1 MYAIA
6 FDVDTETLQRTYG
19 APASRHAY
27 ADIRRILDDEG
38 FAWVQGSVNFG
49 LPERVDAVA
58 YLDRF
63 MSFMERFYNG
73 QSYQNYPRLSQ
84 TDYRRRYWGRFFDD
98 LLAVKRKYD
107 KKGFFRSAQGISAD
121 PCRPQ
126 VEPVSALPGLLDRI
140 ESESDPL

>member
-1 MYAIA
+1 MA
-6 FDVDTETLQRTYG
+6 FMHRDVDMDLY
-19 APASRHAY
+19 
-27 ADIRRILDDEG
+27 LDVFWMNE
-38 FAWVQGSVNFG
+38 
-49 LPERVDAVA
+49 PERVDAVA

-107 KKGFFRSAQGISAD
+107 KKGFFRSAQDISAD
-121 PCRPQ
+121 PCRPR